1 MKRSKILSVL
11 LAAIIALS
19 CFSCLTV
26 VSFAATVAEGAQY
39 DEEGNLLQ
47 RYWQLEDTGV
57 LTIYADTEGNPWS
70 LYAEQIKSVV
80 VKSGV
85 TIISNSA
92 FAGYPY
98 LTSVTFEGA
107 LKAIEAGAFQNCDG
121 LTSIVVPGTTM
132 IEDYAF
138 YDCDNLGVVVI
149 CGGLKDAGKNIFKS
163 CDKLTNVE
171 ILNGALIV
179 GEGMFEDCTVLQ
191 TAILPDSICEIRRLA
206 FENCSALET
215 ITVPDSTVSLGEYA
229 FYGCSSAKTA
239 YIGHNVSEI
248 GEYAFG
254 ECTSLESVEVKCAMP
269 AISDGMF
276 KGCASLKGLTNLPEG
291 IKTIG
296 KNAFAG
302 CTSFEEIDIPATVL
316 SIGDSAFDSTA
327 VTEILIPGS
336 VERIGEGVFTNC
348 NALTAINV
356 EAKNR
361 NYASVDGVLYNSDIT
376 ELICCPA
383 GKTGSLTVCEGT
395 KIIGSDAFIGCT
407 ELDTIEIPDTV
418 TEIAA
423 NAFNGCA
430 DDLIIK
436 ANCDSYA
443 VTYAKIYAIDTE
455 VTHAATAEWVVT
467 VEPLCDIAG
476 EKEKQCSACGFVI
489 ETGIVDA
496 TGHNY
501 DDGVVTKKANCT
513 DDGVVTITCQNTG
526 CGDAYTTTIPATGHN
541 YDNGTVVLEPTC
553 DADGIKRFRCQND
566 GCYDYY
572 EIPLPATGHNI
583 DEGTVKTE
591 ATCETDG
598 EIEYKCKDEGC
609 NYSYTEV
616 IPATG
621 HSYDDGVVTL
631 EPICED
637 NGVLTYTCQNA
648 GCGVQYTEAIPAT
661 GHNYDE
667 GKITK
672 YPTVDA
678 DGETTYTCKNEW
690 CTEDCANH
698 TYIVYIP
705 NTAFDGI
712 LDTNKG
718 AYVDENGKFQELTWL
733 ITDSYDLVIYVDGT
747 EKEWAS
753 YKDIIKTVTIMGEA
767 TTVTNG
773 SFAYMPAL
781 TEANILLSLGTIEV
795 YAFQYCENLKTV
807 KTGSIEEMQ
816 DFAFYACTS
825 LESVDIYGG
834 LAEGKVGR
842 NIFLD
847 CTNLSDVILRNGS
860 LELGEAMFKGCSA
873 LEEITLPESLLVIGD
888 SAFDGTAL
896 KTIRIPTDVKEIQK
910 GVFTNC
916 ESLEEIVVDSKN
928 DFYFSVDGVLY
939 DMALGSLIICPAGKN
954 GEVTVW
960 DGTIEIAVDAFIGCE
975 NVTKVNIP
983 NSVTT
988 IADNAFNGCSEGLVI
1003 AGDCDSYGIEF
1014 ALGRGIA
1021 TDINHVASD
1030 VWQIAKEATCLEAG
1044 SEERVCS
1051 GCGYLYE
1058 TVAIDALG
1066 HNYDNGV
1073 ITTKATCETEGVVTF
1088 TCTRAGCDDSYT
1100 QAIPATK
1107 HNFDNGTVIS
1117 APNCE
1122 DDGTMRYSC
1131 QNEGCYDYNDVV
1143 LPATGHN
1150 MDKGTVKIPVTCTE
1164 DGETV
1169 YKCTNAGCTKTEITV
1184 ISATGHEYESE
1195 IAKNA
1200 TCLEDGIIVYNCVNC
1215 GDSYKETYAG
1225 QHKPYST
1232 TQKVEPTCE
1241 EDGKEGQFCAICHEF
1256 IGATTAIPATG
1267 HSFENGKC
1275 TECGKSDGSIK
1286 PATPKL
1292 TKVGNTIRGPVIYW
1306 DAVKNA
1312 DSYVIYSLVK
1322 GKWVKIATVDG
1333 DEKTSYVDTKAK
1345 SGTTYTYSVAAV
1357 NGSVEGNF
1365 NKSGL
1370 QILFLD
1376 DVAYKSIKNTAKG
1389 VQVAWGKVAGATQY
1403 NVYRRTASTD
1413 WVRIAVVSGTSYV
1426 DSTAKS
1432 GTGYIY
1438 VVRARNGKTLSS
1450 YIGTGINILFL
1461 ATPDVKTAKAATNG
1475 VTVTWAKV
1483 SGAKA
1488 YRVYRRVPGGK
1499 WEILANVNGSVSSFK
1514 DKTAK
1519 SGVTYIY
1526 TVKAFNGSFTSAYEA
1541 GVKIKFL
1548 ATPKLTSAKASANGI
1563 TVKCSAVTGATSY
1576 NVYRKTAT
1584 GWKKVANV
1592 KSPSY
1597 TDKNVKKGTTYTYTF
1612 KAVSGSYSSSYVA
1625 KGISCKAK

>member
-1 MKRSKILSVL
+1 M
-11 LAAIIALS
+11 
-19 CFSCLTV
+19 
-26 VSFAATVAEGAQY
+26 SFAANIAESVER
-39 DEEGNLLQ
+39 DEEGNVIQ
-47 RYWQLEDTGV
+47 KYWELADTGV
-57 LTIYADTEGNPWS
+57 LTIHTDTKGNEWAA
-70 LYAEQIKSVV
+70 YAEQIKAVV
-80 VKSGV
+80 VKSTV
-85 TIISNSA
+85 TTINNSA
-92 FAGYPY
+92 FAGYPN
-98 LTSVTFEGA
+98 LTNVVFEGT
-107 LKAIEAGAFQNCDG
+107 LELIKTGAFQYCDG
-121 LTSIVVPGTTM
+121 LTSLVIPGTQE
-132 IEDYAF
+132 IQDYAF
-138 YDCDNLGVVVI
+138 YDCDNIESVVI
-149 CGGLKDAGKNIFKS
+149 CGGLQEAGKNIFKS
-163 CDKLTNVE
+163 CDKLAEVE
-171 ILNGALIV
+171 ILNGAITI
-179 GEGMFEDCTVLQ
+179 GEGMFEDCLALE

-206 FENCSALET
+206 FENCQKLSSIT
-215 ITVPDSTVSLGEYA
+215 IPDSTAIVGEYA
-229 FYGCSSAKTA
+229 FYGCSAATTA

-254 ECTSLESVEVKCAMP
+254 ECTSLESVEIKCAMP

-327 VTEILIPGS
+327 ITEIFIPGN
-336 VERIGEGVFTNC
+336 VEEIGAGVFTNC
-348 NALTAINV
+348 SALTAINV
-356 EAKNR
+356 DGKNR
-361 NYASVDGVLYNSDIT
+361 YFASVDGVLYDSEIS

-383 GKTGSLTVCEGT
+383 GKTGSVVVPEGVAE
-395 KIIGSDAFIGCT
+395 IRNDAFIGCT
-407 ELDTIEIPDTV
+407 GIDDIEIPDSV
-418 TEIAA
+418 TSIGT

-443 VTYAKIYAIDTE
+443 AAYAKIYSMDTE
-455 VTHAATAEWVVT
+455 ITHSASAEWVVT
-467 VEPLCDIAG
+467 QAPTCENAG
-476 EKEKQCSACGFVI
+476 AKEKQCAACGFVI
-489 ETGIVDA
+489 ETGIVNA

-501 DDGVVTKKANCT
+501 DDGVETTKATCEA
-513 DDGVVTITCQNTG
+513 DGVITYTCQNEG
-526 CGDAYTTTIPATGHN
+526 CSDSYTIGIPATGHK
-541 YDNGTVVLEPTC
+541 YDDGTVVLEPTC
-553 DADGIKRFRCQND
+553 EAEGTKRFNCQND
-566 GCYDYY
+566 GCYHYY
-572 EIPLPATGHNI
+572 EITLPATGHSI

-598 EIEYKCKDEGC
+598 EMEYKCQDEGC

-616 IPATG
+616 IPAIG
-621 HSYDDGVVTL
+621 HSYDKGVVTL
-631 EPICED
+631 EPTCED
-637 NGVLTYTCQNA
+637 TGVLTYTCQNA
-648 GCGVQYTEAIPAT
+648 GCNYSYTSSIPAT
-661 GHNYDE
+661 DHAYDD
-667 GKITK
+667 GVITK

-678 DGETTYTCKNEW
+678 EGEITFTCKNEW
-690 CTEDCANH
+690 CTEDSANH
-698 TYIVYIP
+698 THIVNIP

-712 LDTNKG
+712 LDTNEG
-718 AYVDENGKFQELTWL
+718 AYADENGKLQNLTWL
-733 ITDSYDLVIYVDGT
+733 ITDKMDLIIFADGT
-747 EKEWAS
+747 EKEWVS
-753 YKDIIKTVTIMGEA
+753 HKETIKTVTVTGEA
-767 TTVTNG
+767 TTVANG

-781 TEANILLSLGTIEV
+781 TEANILLSLGTIEA
-795 YAFQYCENLKTV
+795 YAFQYCGNLKTV

-860 LELGEAMFKGCSA
+860 LELGEAMFKGCSV
-873 LEEITLPESLLVIGD
+873 LEEVTLPESLLVIGD

-896 KTIRIPTDVKEIQK
+896 KTIRIPTGVKEIQK

-916 ESLEEIVVDSKN
+916 EALEEIVVDSKN

-939 DMALGSLIICPAGKN
+939 DMTLGSLIICPAGKT

-960 DGTIEIAVDAFIGCE
+960 DGTNTIDEDAFIGCK

-983 NSVTT
+983 NSVTA
-988 IADNAFNGCSEGLVI
+988 IADNAFNGCAADLVV
-1003 AGDCDSYGIEF
+1003 AGNCDSFGIEF

-1021 TDINHVASD
+1021 TEITHVASD
-1030 VWQIAKEATCLEAG
+1030 VWQTSKEPTCLEKG
-1044 SEERVCS
+1044 VEERVCS
-1051 GCGYLYE
+1051 GCGYVYE
-1058 TVAIDALG
+1058 TAEIDALD

-1073 ITTKATCETEGVVTF
+1073 VTTKATCEADGVVTF
-1088 TCTRAGCDDSYT
+1088 TCTREGCDDSYT
-1100 QAIPATK
+1100 QPIPATK
-1107 HNFDNGTVIS
+1107 HNFDNGNVIS
-1117 APNCE
+1117 AATCE
-1122 DDGTMRYSC
+1122 NTGTMRYSC
-1131 QNEGCYDYNDVV
+1131 QNEGCYEYNDVE
-1143 LPATGHN
+1143 LPAIGHN
-1150 MDKGTVKIPVTCTE
+1150 MDNGTVKTPVTCTE

-1184 ISATGHEYESE
+1184 IPATGHEYESE

-1200 TCLEDGIIVYNCVNC
+1200 TCLEDGIIVYTCVNC

-1232 TQKVEPTCE
+1232 NQKVEPTCE
-1241 EDGKEGQFCAICHEF
+1241 EDGKEGQFCSICHEF

-1275 TECGKSDGSIK
+1275 TECGKSDGSVK

-1292 TKVGNTIRGPVIYW
+1292 TKVVNTIRGPIVYW
-1306 DAVKNA
+1306 NAVKNA
-1312 DSYVIYSLVK
+1312 DSYVIYSLVN

-1357 NGSVEGNF
+1357 NGTIEGSF
-1365 NKSGL
+1365 NKAGL
-1370 QILFLD
+1370 KILFLD

-1475 VTVTWAKV
+1475 VTVTWSKV

-1526 TVKAFNGSFTSAYEA
+1526 TVKAFNGSYTSAYEA

-1548 ATPKLTSAKASANGI
+1548 ATPTLKSAKANSKGVTATWAKVSGANQ
-1563 TVKCSAVTGATSY
+1563 Y
-1576 NVYRKTAT
+1576 NVYRKTAD
-1584 GWKKVANV
+1584 GWKKIATV
-1592 KSPSY
+1592 KGTSY
-1597 TDKNVKKGTTYTYTF
+1597 TDKSVKSGKTYTYTV
-1612 KAVSGSYSSSYVA
+1612 KAVSGSYSSSFVA